1 VTFSL
6 RFAAHSEVGRIR
18 KNNQDAGYAS
28 PTMLLVADGMGG
40 AAAGDLASAVA
51 ATEAARSD
59 AQCEVRNADGEEMLE
74 RIAGMIARS
83 NSKLSDL
90 IESNLELDGMGTTF
104 CGALFNGTQFGL
116 AHIGDSRG
124 YLLRDGELTQLTHDH
139 SWVQSLIDEGKIT
152 PAQAATHP
160 HRSLILKVL
169 NGQVHFEPDLSV
181 HDAALGDRLMF
192 CSDGLSGLVNDEDI
206 HRILAGEIPDVAVK
220 KLAKLA
226 NDHGGH
232 DNITIVI
239 GEVVDADEELD
250 GIPPVLVGSATEV
263 DIPRAGGPKSEPT
276 GAGYPEPSSDADVV
290 VEHGADEVARY
301 APTEGKRRWPGVI
314 ATVLALALVIGGGW
328 WAASSYVASR
338 YFISADDGHVAVFN
352 GLPGNMLGMQ
362 MHSLIERTDIPVE
375 NLPRFYRSEVET
387 SISVRD
393 LASAENTVGSLRT
406 LAENCVAIRE
416 ERREALEN
424 PPKPPAS
431 PEPTASPTPT
441 NEPEP
446 EPEYT
451 GPALP
456 ADPALTITPNAPAT
470 MKVPEFLQPFTPPPP
485 EETPELAEELATLEP
500 APGEEADL
508 EDC

>member
-1 VTFSL
+1 MTFSL

-59 AQCEVRNADGEEMLE
+59 SQCEVRTADGEEMLS

-83 NSKLSDL
+83 NAKLSDL
-90 IESNLELDGMGTTF
+90 IEANLELDGMGTTF

-152 PAQAATHP
+152 EEQAATHP

-169 NGQVHFEPDLSV
+169 NGQVHFEPDLAV
-181 HDAALGDRLMF
+181 HDAHLGDRLLF
-192 CSDGLSGLVNDEDI
+192 CSDGLSGLVDDPHI
-206 HRILAGEIPDVAVK
+206 HRVLADEEPADAVK
-220 KLAKLA
+220 KLARMA
-226 NDHGGH
+226 NDNGGH

-239 GEVVDADEELD
+239 GEVVEADEELD
-250 GIPPVLVGSATEV
+250 GVPPVLVGSATEV
-263 DIPRAGGPKSEPT
+263 EIPRSGGPKASPT
-276 GAGYPEPSSDADVV
+276 GAGYPTPPSDSDVV

-301 APTEGKRRWPGVI
+301 APTEGKRRWPGII
-314 ATVLALALVIGGGW
+314 ATILAIALVIGGGW
-328 WAASSYVASR
+328 WATSSYVASR
-338 YFISADDGHVAVFN
+338 YFIAADDGHVAVFN
-352 GLPGNMLGMQ
+352 GLPGTMLGVQ
-362 MHSLIERTDIPVE
+362 MHSLVERTDIPVE

-387 SISVRD
+387 SINVADLGSAERTIGSLRD
-393 LASAENTVGSLRT
+393 LAD
-406 LAENCVAIRE
+406 NCVAIRE
-416 ERREALEN
+416 ERKEQLNN
-424 PPKPPAS
+424 PPQPQEEA
-431 PEPTASPTPT
+431 PEPTEEPS
-441 NEPEP
+441 PEP
-446 EPEYT
+446 EPTYD

-456 ADPALTITPNAPAT
+456 ADPALSITPNAPAT
-470 MKVPEFLQPFTPPPP
+470 AKVPEFLQPFTPPPP
-485 EETPELAEELATLEP
+485 AETPELTEELEALAP